1 MGFLDKMKTSVSG
14 VSAQQRY
21 ASNIRKINAQIQS
34 NEKEIERL
42 TMQVGIQCVKLHL
55 EELGTEYENLF
66 AVIRQYQSENR
77 AAEEEIRRLREQQE
91 EEEFARQQAQ
101 EAREAAR
108 QQAQAE
114 KEAARMKAQAEMEV
128 REAARQR
135 ELEYA
140 RQNELKR
147 QREMQAQMNTDF
159 KICPGCGGRNDLD
172 SMFCV
177 HCGNSLS
184 KEPEMMQS
192 ETQSRMQYVDQ
203 EQPE

>member
-1 MGFLDKMKTSVSG
+1 
-14 VSAQQRY
+14 
-21 ASNIRKINAQIQS
+21 
-34 NEKEIERL
+34 
-42 TMQVGIQCVKLHL
+42 
-55 EELGTEYENLF
+55 
-66 AVIRQYQSENR
+66 
-77 AAEEEIRRLREQQE
+77 
-91 EEEFARQQAQ
+91 
-101 EAREAAR
+101 
-108 QQAQAE
+108 
-114 KEAARMKAQAEMEV
+114 MKAQAEMEV

-203 EQPE
+203 EQPEEKTENQTIPEQSFMNQQQDI

>member
-1 MGFLDKMKTSVSG
+1 
-14 VSAQQRY
+14 
-21 ASNIRKINAQIQS
+21 
-34 NEKEIERL
+34 
-42 TMQVGIQCVKLHL
+42 
-55 EELGTEYENLF
+55 
-66 AVIRQYQSENR
+66 
-77 AAEEEIRRLREQQE
+77 
-91 EEEFARQQAQ
+91 
-101 EAREAAR
+101 
-108 QQAQAE
+108 
-114 KEAARMKAQAEMEV
+114 MKAQAEMEV
-128 REAARQR
+128 REAVRQR

-203 EQPE
+203 EQPEEKTENQTISEQSFLNQQQDI